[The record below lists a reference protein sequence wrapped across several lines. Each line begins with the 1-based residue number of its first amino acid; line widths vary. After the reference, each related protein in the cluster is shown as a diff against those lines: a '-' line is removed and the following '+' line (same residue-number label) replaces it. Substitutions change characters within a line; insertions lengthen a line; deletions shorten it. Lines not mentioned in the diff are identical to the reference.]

1 MARTTDFR
9 DFADGL
15 ADQIAAHDAFGETRT
30 GDPAEL
36 GSLPANDRTTETV
49 ADVVSHLVAKLGENI
64 AIRRFARLVPRAG
77 ERFASYVH
85 GHGRIGVLVGL
96 QGGDFDLG
104 KDLAMHVAASDPRF
118 ALRSEV
124 TDAMLETEREIA
136 RAQAAQAGKPANVVE
151 RIADGKV
158 AGRRSTTRSSCSSR
172 TRTRLSD
179 RSSSNAAERKCSIC
193 ASFDSSWEKLRLE
206 PTPDESALLI
216 IGRVPPAP
224 VYARI
229 LLKLSG
235 EALMGE
241 RPFGIDPDVVAR
253 IADEIREVHELGVE
267 TAIVVGGG
275 NIIRGLAAAAQGID
289 RVAGDHM
296 GLLATVINGLAMQD
310 ALEKRHVPNR
320 LMSAVEVRQI
330 AEPFIRRRA
339 VRHLEKG
346 RVVLF
351 SGGTGN
357 PFFTTDS
364 AAALRAN
371 EIKADVLL
379 KATRV
384 DGVYDANPERDPK
397 ANFLRT
403 LSYRDALQSGLQVMD
418 AAAIALCMDNGM
430 PIKVFNLR
438 VRGNIVRVV
447 TGEDIGS
454 LVSGRSEAS

>member
-1 MARTTDFR
+1 M
-9 DFADGL
+9 
-15 ADQIAAHDAFGETRT
+15 
-30 GDPAEL
+30 P
-36 GSLPANDRTTETV
+36 
-49 ADVVSHLVAKLGENI
+49 
-64 AIRRFARLVPRAG
+64 PR
-77 ERFASYVH
+77 
-85 GHGRIGVLVGL
+85 
-96 QGGDFDLG
+96 
-104 KDLAMHVAASDPRF
+104 
-118 ALRSEV
+118 
-124 TDAMLETEREIA
+124 
-136 RAQAAQAGKPANVVE
+136 
-151 RIADGKV
+151 
-158 AGRRSTTRSSCSSR
+158 
-172 TRTRLSD
+172 
-179 RSSSNAAERKCSIC
+179 
-193 ASFDSSWEKLRLE
+193 
-206 PTPDESALLI
+206 
-216 IGRVPPAP
+216 P
-224 VYARI
+224 VYSRV

-253 IADEIREVHELGVE
+253 IADEIREVHELGVQ
-267 TAIVVGGG
+267 TAVVVGGG
-275 NIIRGLAAAAQGID
+275 NIIRGMAAAAQGID

-296 GLLATVINGLAMQD
+296 GLLATVINGLALQD
-310 ALEKRHVPNR
+310 ALEKRHVSNR

-384 DGVYDANPERDPK
+384 DGVYDSNPETNPK
-397 ANFLRT
+397 AKFLRT
-403 LSYRDALQSGLQVMD
+403 LSYRQALQSGLQVMD
-418 AAAIALCMDNGM
+418 AAAIALCMDNGL

-438 VRGNIVRVV
+438 VRGNILRVV

-454 LVSGRSEAS
+454 LVSGESEAS

>member
-1 MARTTDFR
+1 M
-9 DFADGL
+9 
-15 ADQIAAHDAFGETRT
+15 
-30 GDPAEL
+30 
-36 GSLPANDRTTETV
+36 
-49 ADVVSHLVAKLGENI
+49 
-64 AIRRFARLVPRAG
+64 
-77 ERFASYVH
+77 
-85 GHGRIGVLVGL
+85 
-96 QGGDFDLG
+96 
-104 KDLAMHVAASDPRF
+104 
-118 ALRSEV
+118 
-124 TDAMLETEREIA
+124 
-136 RAQAAQAGKPANVVE
+136 
-151 RIADGKV
+151 
-158 AGRRSTTRSSCSSR
+158 
-172 TRTRLSD
+172 
-179 RSSSNAAERKCSIC
+179 
-193 ASFDSSWEKLRLE
+193 
-206 PTPDESALLI
+206 
-216 IGRVPPAP
+216 PPAP
-224 VYARI
+224 VYSRI

-253 IADEIREVHELGVE
+253 IADEIREVHDLGVE
-267 TAIVVGGG
+267 TAVVVGGG

-296 GLLATVINGLAMQD
+296 GLLATVINGLALQD

-397 ANFLRT
+397 AKFLRT

-447 TGEDIGS
+447 TGDDIGS
-454 LVSGRSEAS
+454 LVSGQSEVS

>member
-1 MARTTDFR
+1 M
-9 DFADGL
+9 
-15 ADQIAAHDAFGETRT
+15 
-30 GDPAEL
+30 P
-36 GSLPANDRTTETV
+36 P
-49 ADVVSHLVAKLGENI
+49 
-64 AIRRFARLVPRAG
+64 PR
-77 ERFASYVH
+77 
-85 GHGRIGVLVGL
+85 
-96 QGGDFDLG
+96 
-104 KDLAMHVAASDPRF
+104 
-118 ALRSEV
+118 
-124 TDAMLETEREIA
+124 
-136 RAQAAQAGKPANVVE
+136 
-151 RIADGKV
+151 
-158 AGRRSTTRSSCSSR
+158 
-172 TRTRLSD
+172 
-179 RSSSNAAERKCSIC
+179 
-193 ASFDSSWEKLRLE
+193 
-206 PTPDESALLI
+206 
-216 IGRVPPAP
+216 P
-224 VYARI
+224 VYNRV

-253 IADEIREVHELGVE
+253 IADEIREVHELNVQ
-267 TAIVVGGG
+267 TAVVVGGG
-275 NIIRGLAAAAQGID
+275 NIIRGMAAAAQGID

-296 GLLATVINGLAMQD
+296 GLLATVINGLALQD
-310 ALEKRHVPNR
+310 ALEKRHVSNR

-384 DGVYDANPERDPK
+384 DGVYDSNPETNPK
-397 ANFLRT
+397 AKFLRT
-403 LSYRDALQSGLQVMD
+403 LSYRQALQSGLQVMD
-418 AAAIALCMDNGM
+418 AAAIALCMDNGI

-438 VRGNIVRVV
+438 VRGNILRVV

-454 LVSGRSEAS
+454 LVSGESEAS

>member
-1 MARTTDFR
+1 
-9 DFADGL
+9 
-15 ADQIAAHDAFGETRT
+15 
-30 GDPAEL
+30 
-36 GSLPANDRTTETV
+36 
-49 ADVVSHLVAKLGENI
+49 
-64 AIRRFARLVPRAG
+64 
-77 ERFASYVH
+77 
-85 GHGRIGVLVGL
+85 
-96 QGGDFDLG
+96 
-104 KDLAMHVAASDPRF
+104 
-118 ALRSEV
+118 
-124 TDAMLETEREIA
+124 
-136 RAQAAQAGKPANVVE
+136 
-151 RIADGKV
+151 
-158 AGRRSTTRSSCSSR
+158 
-172 TRTRLSD
+172 
-179 RSSSNAAERKCSIC
+179 
-193 ASFDSSWEKLRLE
+193 
-206 PTPDESALLI
+206 
-216 IGRVPPAP
+216 VPPAP
-224 VYARI
+224 VYSRI

-267 TAIVVGGG
+267 TAVVVGGG

-296 GLLATVINGLAMQD
+296 GLLATVINGLALQD

-384 DGVYDANPERDPK
+384 DGVYDSNPERNPK
-397 ANFLRT
+397 AKFLRT

-447 TGEDIGS
+447 TGDDIGS
-454 LVSGRSEAS
+454 LVSGQSEVS